1 MAEWSSKPGLSDSQ
15 AHALCREWCLPP
27 PLQPRRLRVDLQLM
41 RWEQSSASPCSSFR
55 WRAWRLCKARAHV
68 DSFKVIRLLIHMHM
82 EVNHLEKTLVAFPTP
97 CSLLTKK
104 NKEKGFLSPPSYNGM
119 LAKLYKL
126 LWEAKGQAREPLNK
140 DLQMDSHVTK
150 RCSPKET
157 FLSGLIIFKFCNTFV
172 FISLC

>member
-1 MAEWSSKPGLSDSQ
+1 MSTTSITASPPACWFT
-15 AHALCREWCLPP
+15 ANALGT
-27 PLQPRRLRVDLQLM
+27 VFSFSLQLIPLKGVKTLQGKGT
-41 RWEQSSASPCSSFR
+41 RG
-55 WRAWRLCKARAHV
+55 
-68 DSFKVIRLLIHMHM
+68 VIRLLIHMHM

-126 LWEAKGQAREPLNK
+126 LWEAKGHAREPLNK